1 MTGATWANEGAAA
14 NSNKLE
20 IQRIAAMILA
30 GPSLQSA
37 EWRTTVAAMERPI
50 EVDLPHKLGREEA
63 RRRIAGNVHKLT
75 DHIPGGAADVKGGGP
90 GYVQLIGSRRL
101 SSELGNLVEA
111 VAAAIGAEPQCFGRD
126 PHGRLSGSRLYLV
139 RPDGFVAA
147 AAKPLHAVDHF
158 QRTMTALAV
167 REPGR

>member
-14 NSNKLE
+14 NSNRLK

-37 EWRTTVAAMERPI
+37 EWRTTVAGMERPI

-75 DHIPGGAADVKGGGP
+75 DHIPGGAADVKSNWVGD
-90 GYVQLIGSRRL
+90 QL
-101 SSELGNLVEA
+101 NLDITA
-111 VAAAIGAEPQCFGRD
+111 MGQTVAAQIDVEEAK
-126 PHGRLSGSRLYLV
+126 V
-139 RPDGFVAA
+139 RCRVMLPGMLALFAGPIEAA
-147 AAKPLHAVDHF
+147 LNRKGGDLLLED
-158 QRTMTALAV
+158 RSKT
-167 REPGR
+167 R